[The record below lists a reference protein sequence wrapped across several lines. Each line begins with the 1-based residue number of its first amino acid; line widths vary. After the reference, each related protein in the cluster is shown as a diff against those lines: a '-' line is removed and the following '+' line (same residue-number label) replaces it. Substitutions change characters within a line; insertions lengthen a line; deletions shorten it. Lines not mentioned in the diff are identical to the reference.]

1 MTTIREYDIVALTED
16 VTAQQKENKQT
27 IILKRG
33 QVGTVLM
40 NFNQEAYL
48 VDFADSNGNTYAME
62 TISADKLMILIYE
75 PSEVYA

>member
-1 MTTIREYDIVALTED
+1 MAIKEYDIVALTEN
-16 VTAQQKENKQT
+16 VPAQHKQNKQP

-40 NFNQEAYL
+40 DFNQEAYL
-48 VDFADSNGNTYAME
+48 VDFADSHGNTYAME
-62 TISADKLMILIYE
+62 TISADQLMLLIYE

>member
-1 MTTIREYDIVALTED
+1 MNIREYDIVALTEN
-16 VTAQQKENKQT
+16 VAAQHKQSNLP

-40 NFNQEAYL
+40 DFNQEAYL
-48 VDFADSNGNTYAME
+48 VDFADSHGNTYAME
-62 TISADKLMILIYE
+62 TISTNLLMKLIYE